1 MTESASGRFFCGRSD
16 RSSARPFYLRRG
28 LNENLKY
35 SEQGMALTQNA
46 ETLYL
51 FAYPD
56 PASPLAKE
64 LQRRGLWQSTLRGEP
79 IPASLLV
86 LSGAPWTGGWGHTGP
101 EMRYGMTFS
110 REQAVAWLRQDVA
123 SAEATVRRLVR
134 VELNQEEYD
143 ALVDLVFN
151 IGSGNFNSSTLLSK
165 LNSGDTEGAI
175 AEFARWNKAGG
186 VVLAGL
192 VKRREAERVLFLL
205 GANYMRRAA

>member
-1 MTESASGRFFCGRSD
+1 M
-16 RSSARPFYLRRG
+16 
-28 LNENLKY
+28 NENLKY
-35 SEQGMALTQNA
+35 SEQGMSLTQAA

-64 LQRRGLWQSTLRGEP
+64 LQRRGLWLATLRGEP
-79 IPASLLV
+79 IPASPLG
-86 LSGAPWTGGWGHTGP
+86 LSGAPWTGGWGHTGA
-101 EMRYGMTFS
+101 EMHYGMTFS

-123 SAEATVRRLVR
+123 SAEATVKRVVR
-134 VELNQEEYD
+134 VGLNQEEYD

-151 IGSGNFNSSTLLSK
+151 IGSGNFNTSTLLRK
-165 LNSGDTEGAI
+165 LNAGDTEGAI

-192 VKRREAERVLFLL
+192 VKRREANRALFQL
-205 GANYMRRAA
+205 GANHQRRAA

>member
-1 MTESASGRFFCGRSD
+1 M
-16 RSSARPFYLRRG
+16 
-28 LNENLKY
+28 NENLTY
-35 SEQGMALTQNA
+35 SEQGMALTQDS

-51 FAYPD
+51 LAYPD

-64 LQRRGLWQSTLRGEP
+64 LLRRNLWQVTLRALP
-79 IPASLLV
+79 IPSELLS
-86 LSGAPWTGGWGHTGP
+86 LSGAPWTAGWGHTGADV
-101 EMRYGMTFS
+101 RYGMTVT

-123 SAEATVRRLVR
+123 SAEATVKRLVR
-134 VELNQEEYD
+134 VALNQEEYD

-151 IGSGNFNSSTLLSK
+151 IGSGNFNSSTLLRK
-165 LNSGDTEGAI
+165 LNAGDTEGAI

-205 GANYMRRAA
+205 GANHHRSAA

>member
-1 MTESASGRFFCGRSD
+1 MND
-16 RSSARPFYLRRG
+16 
-28 LNENLKY
+28 NLKY
-35 SEQGMALTQNA
+35 SEQGMALTQDA

-56 PASPLAKE
+56 PASPLATE
-64 LQRRGLWQSTLRGEP
+64 LQRRGLWQSTLRGQP
-79 IPASLLV
+79 IPASLLT

-123 SAEATVRRLVR
+123 SAEATVKRLVR

-151 IGSGNFNSSTLLSK
+151 IGSGAFDSSTMLRK
-165 LNSGDTEGAI
+165 LNAGDTEGAI

-192 VKRREAERVLFLL
+192 AKRREADRVLFLL
-205 GANYMRRAA
+205 GANFQRRAA

>member
-1 MTESASGRFFCGRSD
+1 
-16 RSSARPFYLRRG
+16 

-35 SEQGMALTQNA
+35 SEQGMSLTENA

-64 LQRRGLWQSTLRGEP
+64 LQRRGLWQATLRGTP
-79 IPASLLV
+79 IPAGLLT
-86 LSGAPWTGGWGHTGP
+86 LNGAPWTGGWGHTGADVH
-101 EMRYGMTFS
+101 YGMTFS
-110 REQAVAWLRQDVA
+110 REQAVAWLRRDVA
-123 SAEATVRRLVR
+123 SAEATVKRDVR

-143 ALVDLVFN
+143 SLVDLVFN
-151 IGSGNFNSSTLLSK
+151 IGSGNFETSTLLRK
-165 LNSGDTEGAI
+165 LNAGDTDGAI

-192 VKRREAERVLFLL
+192 VKRREAERVLFQL
-205 GANYMRRAA
+205 GANHQRSAA